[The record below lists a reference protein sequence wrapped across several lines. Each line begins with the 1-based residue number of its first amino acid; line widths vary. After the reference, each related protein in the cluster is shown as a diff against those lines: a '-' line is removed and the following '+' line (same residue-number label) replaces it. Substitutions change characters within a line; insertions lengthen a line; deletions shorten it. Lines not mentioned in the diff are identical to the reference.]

1 MGNEQL
7 MLPIQRS
14 RSNWIKVKFGDKK
27 KLKFRNKRK
36 SETLTLGDI
45 MLNGE
50 TKDVSK
56 IWTCYSKSLYTNR
69 EIKSITFLFVFLFS
83 RNKRGRSYQT
93 RLPTLKSF
101 NVCSQKGHSRSLS
114 PREEGH
120 SCHLCRREKH
130 QESWRYLHTSRIVKT
145 NTKMS
150 SLDSRQNLNK
160 QENHDGG
167 KGKGMKA
174 WGHEGKRAKGQKP
187 QTIIFPQ
194 FLPQKKK

>member
-1 MGNEQL
+1 MGSVQS
-7 MLPIQRS
+7 MLPTQRS
-14 RSNWIKVKFGDKK
+14 RSNWIKVKFGDEKN
-27 KLKFRNKRK
+27 LKFTNKRK

-93 RLPTLKSF
+93 RLRTLKSF

-130 QESWRYLHTSRIVKT
+130 QESWRYLHMNRNVKIKQ
-145 NTKMS
+145 KMS
-150 SLDSRQNLNK
+150 SLDSCENLTK
-160 QENHDGG
+160 LESKDRG
-167 KGKGMKA
+167 KGKGKNEK
-174 WGHEGKRAKGQKP
+174 GQKGKRATHK
-187 QTIIFPQ
+187 
-194 FLPQKKK
+194 L